1 MTKKTAT
8 PVKPT
13 SDAHRDNLR
22 EELRVLQSADNT
34 NPEGNWVTPE
44 FISMVS
50 TVAVNL
56 VTAATIIGWVDVNS
70 AQELTRALT
79 TIATAAGTIS
89 VNGLI
94 VWKYLAGREAVKKE
108 AIRAK
113 YQYMESVAVERLR
126 ANSGW

>member
-1 MTKKTAT
+1 MTKKPATA
-8 PVKPT
+8 VKPAG
-13 SDAHRDNLR
+13 DALR
-22 EELRVLQSADNT
+22 EELRVLQSADTANT
-34 NPEGNWVTPE
+34 DSNWITPE

-56 VTAATIIGWVDVNS
+56 VTAATIVGWVDVNS
-70 AQELTRALT
+70 AQELTKAVVA
-79 TIATAAGTIS
+79 ISTAAGAIS

-94 VWKYLAGREAVKKE
+94 VWKYLAGREVVKKE